1 MLKNTFFKFVP
12 AILFAFICSFVL
24 VACGDDSSTSATSDV
39 ESFNI
44 DDGDFVI
51 GGDSDPLD
59 YIDWGDDES
68 SSSSK
73 VRNSSSSAK
82 SSSSKA
88 KSSSATAK
96 SSSSSEKSS
105 SSKAK
110 SSSSSAKSSSSKAK
124 SSSSSAKNSS
134 TKAKSSSS
142 EYSSSSKIVDDTE
155 SWEVTIV
162 MNETFDDYLNWTLDY
177 TLSTTIVVKSDTNY
191 SMLNGATES
200 NYDQKHTSF
209 KSDEFERRIVSYGK
223 NRVKKKGSLLAYKDE
238 KSSEII
244 LELSFPELS
253 NGHLHFTKTD
263 KIYDA
268 ETDKKVVRDDRGAYF
283 IDMPV
288 FTFKLIEGS
297 FDITYVIGDED
308 VAPEDRTDFMAQNKT
323 TVANFRAADE
333 DLEQYPPN
341 VDDGLPVMRFSQSGS
356 GTITIKRL
364 E

>member
-1 MLKNTFFKFVP
+1 MQMNSLFKFVP
-12 AILFAFICSFVL
+12 AFLFAFACSFGL
-24 VACGDDSSTSATSDV
+24 VACGDDSSTGGGSSE

-59 YIDWGDDES
+59 FIDWGDDES

-73 VRNSSSSAK
+73 VKNSSSSAK
-82 SSSSKA
+82 SSSS
-88 KSSSATAK
+88 
-96 SSSSSEKSS
+96 
-105 SSKAK
+105 
-110 SSSSSAKSSSSKAK
+110 SAKSSCSSAK

-134 TKAKSSSS
+134 SSAKSSSS
-142 EYSSSSKIVDDTE
+142 SVKSSSSTAKSSSAKNSSSSAKSSSSADESSSSEIVDDTE
-155 SWEVTIV
+155 SWEISIV

-177 TLSTTIVVKSDTNY
+177 TLSTTIVVKADTNY
-191 SMLNGATES
+191 SMLNGATVS
-200 NYDQKHTSF
+200 NYTAEQTSF
-209 KSDEFERRIVSYGK
+209 KSDKIERRIVSHRK
-223 NRVKKKGSLLAYKDE
+223 NSVKNTGSLLAYEDE

-244 LELSFPELS
+244 LELSFPDLP
-253 NGHLHFTKTD
+253 NGLLNFTKTD

-268 ETDKKVVRDDRGAYF
+268 ETGKKIVRDDNGTYI

-288 FTFKLIEGS
+288 FTLKLKEGT
-297 FDITYVIGDED
+297 FDITYIAGDED

-333 DLEQYPPN
+333 DLELYPTN
-341 VDDGLPVMRFSQSGS
+341 VDDGLPVMRFTQSGS

>member
-1 MLKNTFFKFVP
+1 MQMNSLFKFVP
-12 AILFAFICSFVL
+12 AFLFAFACSFGL
-24 VACGDDSSTSATSDV
+24 VACGDDSSTGGDSSE

-59 YIDWGDDES
+59 FIDWGDDES

-73 VRNSSSSAK
+73 AKSSGSSAK

-88 KSSSATAK
+88 KSSSSTAK

-110 SSSSSAKSSSSKAK
+110 SSSSSAKSSSSSTK
-124 SSSSSAKNSS
+124 SSSSKIA
-134 TKAKSSSS
+134 
-142 EYSSSSKIVDDTE
+142 SSSSKIVDDTE
-155 SWEVTIV
+155 SWEISIV

-177 TLSTTIVVKSDTNY
+177 TLSTTIVVKADTNY
-191 SMLNGATES
+191 SMLNGATVS
-200 NYDQKHTSF
+200 NYTAEQTSF
-209 KSDEFERRIVSYGK
+209 KSDKIERRIVSHRK
-223 NRVKKKGSLLAYKDE
+223 NSVKNTGSLLAYEDE

-244 LELSFPELS
+244 LELSFPELP
-253 NGHLHFTKTD
+253 NGHLSFTKTD

-268 ETDKKVVRDDRGAYF
+268 ETGKKVVRDDNGTYI

-288 FTFKLIEGS
+288 FTLKLKEGS
-297 FDITYVIGDED
+297 FDITYVTGDED
-308 VAPEDRTDFMAQNKT
+308 VAPEERTDFMAQNKT
-323 TVANFRAADE
+323 TVANFRVADE
-333 DLEQYPPN
+333 DLELYPPN
-341 VDDGLPVMRFSQSGS
+341 VDDGLPVMRFTQSGS
-356 GTITIKRL
+356 GTISIKRL